1 MDKLAQSE
9 SSPLVVQLL
18 LVIAQLVH
26 LDTNQLIDCL
36 ANQPAPGALCLVLLQ
51 SALLTLRPIPCCSDV
66 LYNWPLHLDFDLR
79 LPSKPLADGPL
90 QSTNVLQLQDTVL
103 GICAA
108 FWLRMCGAVSIPCL
122 NCSVQQPA
130 S

>member
-36 ANQPAPGALCLVLLQ
+36 ATQPAPGACLLCSL
-51 SALLTLRPIPCCSDV
+51 SAPQPAITTSIDSTQTLFFVMRNFLLT
-66 LYNWPLHLDFDLR
+66 
-79 LPSKPLADGPL
+79 ADYSG
-90 QSTNVLQLQDTVL
+90 
-103 GICAA
+103 
-108 FWLRMCGAVSIPCL
+108 
-122 NCSVQQPA
+122 
-130 S
+130 